1 MGSGLQYFTGFTLV
15 DITATGVTRGID
27 DHRRSQHSNWET
39 VLQAIGLGA
48 QPMDVAEPAILEDIN
63 MDYLEFGEFFEG
75 SHRIWVW
82 VFGVEHPG
90 VFAENN
96 DPVGRLNQYFEQ
108 VPIISG
114 LDETARFML
123 PIFHP
128 HGSIRNIYFK
138 TGAKNIN
145 NI

>member
-1 MGSGLQYFTGFTLV
+1 MGLGLQCFTGLTLV
-15 DITATGVTRGID
+15 DITATGVTRGAD
-27 DHRRSQHSNWET
+27 NHRRHQHSNWET
-39 VLQAIGLGA
+39 VLQTIGLGA
-48 QPMDVAEPAILEDIN
+48 QPMDVTPPIILKDIN
-63 MDYLEFGEFFEG
+63 TDYLEFGEFYQG
-75 SHRIWVW
+75 KHRVW
-82 VFGVEHPG
+82 AWQFGVEHEN
-90 VFAENN
+90 VFLQDGN
-96 DPVGRLNQYFEQ
+96 PVGRLNQYFEQ

-138 TGAKNIN
+138 LGNLNIN

>member
-1 MGSGLQYFTGFTLV
+1 M

-48 QPMDVAEPAILEDIN
+48 QPMDVTTPVVLQSIN
-63 MDYLEFGEFFEG
+63 TDYLEFGEYFQGE
-75 SHRIWVW
+75 HRVW
-82 VFGVEHPG
+82 AWTFGVEHAE
-90 VFAENN
+90 VFAEHD
-96 DPVGRLNQYFEQ
+96 DPMARLKQYFEQ

-128 HGSIRNIYFK
+128 YGSIRNIYFK
-138 TGAKNIN
+138 SGIKNIN

>member
-1 MGSGLQYFTGFTLV
+1 MSTGLQYFTGFTLV

-48 QPMDVAEPAILEDIN
+48 QPMDVTEPIILEDVN
-63 MDYLEFGEFFEG
+63 TDYLEFGEFYEG
-75 SHRIWVW
+75 SHRVW
-82 VFGVEHPG
+82 AWTFGVEHAN
-90 VFAENN
+90 VFAENT
-96 DPVGRLNQYFEQ
+96 DPLSRLNQYFEQ
-108 VPIISG
+108 VPVISG
-114 LDETARFML
+114 LDESARFML

-128 HGSIRNIYFK
+128 YGSIRNIYFK
-138 TGAKNIN
+138 TGRKDIN

>member
-1 MGSGLQYFTGFTLV
+1 MGIALQYFTGFTLV
-15 DITATGVTRGID
+15 DITATGVTRGVD

-48 QPMDVAEPAILEDIN
+48 QPMDITAPVILEDVR

-75 SHRIWVW
+75 SQRVW
-82 VFGVEHPG
+82 AWTFGVEHAD
-90 VFAENN
+90 VFAENG
-96 DPVGRLNQYFEQ
+96 DPLGRLLQYFEQ

-128 HGSIRNIYFK
+128 YGGIRNIYFK
-138 TGAKNIN
+138 SGVKNIN

>member
-15 DITATGVTRGID
+15 DITATGVTRGVD
-27 DHRRSQHSNWET
+27 DHCRSQHSNWET

-48 QPMDVAEPAILEDIN
+48 QPMDVTEPIILEDIN
-63 MDYLEFGEFFEG
+63 TNYLEFGEFYEG
-75 SHRIWVW
+75 SHRVW
-82 VFGVEHPG
+82 AWTFGVEHVN

-96 DPVGRLNQYFEQ
+96 DPLGRLNQYFEQ
-108 VPIISG
+108 VPVISG

-128 HGSIRNIYFK
+128 YGSIRNIYFK
-138 TGAKNIN
+138 TGRKDIN

>member
-1 MGSGLQYFTGFTLV
+1 MSTGLQYFTGFTLV

-48 QPMDVAEPAILEDIN
+48 QPMDVTEPIILEDIN
-63 MDYLEFGEFFEG
+63 MDYLEFGELFEG
-75 SHRIWVW
+75 SHCVWVW
-82 VFGVEHPG
+82 VFGVEHAD
-90 VFAENN
+90 VFAEHG

-128 HGSIRNIYFK
+128 YGSIRNIYFK

>member
-1 MGSGLQYFTGFTLV
+1 MSTGLQYFTGFTLV
-15 DITATGVTRGID
+15 DITATGVTRGVD

-48 QPMDVAEPAILEDIN
+48 QPLNVCVPVLLPDVNLR
-63 MDYLEFGEFFEG
+63 YLEFGEFFEG
-75 SHRIWVW
+75 SHNVW
-82 VFGVEHPG
+82 AWTFGVEHPD

-96 DPVGRLNQYFEQ
+96 DPLGRLNQYFEQ

-128 HGSIRNIYFK
+128 YGSICNVYFK
-138 TGAKNIN
+138 NGIKNIN